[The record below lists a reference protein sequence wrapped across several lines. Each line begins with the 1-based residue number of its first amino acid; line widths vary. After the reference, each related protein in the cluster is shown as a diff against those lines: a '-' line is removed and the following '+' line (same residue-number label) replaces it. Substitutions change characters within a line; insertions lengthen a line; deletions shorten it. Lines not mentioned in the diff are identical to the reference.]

1 MDGAAGRANCNM
13 WTSASSSHLWTH
25 VRLSRDWTNAATQD
39 VHVWDASMRYCSR
52 TLRVWCVADKDLDR
66 VYVPLILR
74 DPFVKARTR
83 SLSLV
88 VPCVP
93 GRQTCG
99 ASGRIQPRQQPHR
112 GGENERPER

>member
-1 MDGAAGRANCNM
+1 MKVEANVDGAAGRANCNM

-25 VRLSRDWTNAATQD
+25 VRLS
-39 VHVWDASMRYCSR
+39 RYCSR

-88 VPCVP
+88 VPCVQ